1 MSPQSNESMDIS
13 GKWYL
18 ETIFPDLAVM
28 LQVRQVLYSGQTA
41 YQKVEVLES
50 SIFGRSLVLD
60 GKTQSTE
67 RDEHIYHEALVHP
80 SMLLHRDPRA
90 VFIAGGGEGASLREV
105 LAHKSVERAVML
117 DLDQEVVDICRRFL
131 PRHHQGSFD
140 DPRVELGHQDAREYL
155 SRGSQTF
162 DVMIMDLVDPL
173 EGGTAYL
180 LYTEE
185 YYRIVQSRLN
195 PGGILVTQ
203 SGPSGLLSY
212 QECFTTIFKTLSS
225 IFKYTVPAQAHI
237 PAFATLWGFTLASDS
252 PIPSLTDEEVDRL
265 VEDRVAKPLMFYD
278 GETHRGMFA
287 LPKFLR
293 DGIQQ
298 EQRINRDSS
307 PVFMI

>member
-1 MSPQSNESMDIS
+1 MTPRSRPSMDIS

-18 ETIFPDLAVM
+18 ETVFPDLAIM
-28 LQVRQVLYSGQTA
+28 LQVREVLYSGQTA
-41 YQKVEVLES
+41 YQKVEVLDS
-50 SIFGRSLVLD
+50 NVFGRSLVLD

-80 SMLLHRDPRA
+80 AMLLHPDPRA
-90 VFIAGGGEGASLREV
+90 VFIGGGGEGATLREV
-105 LAHKSVERAVML
+105 LAHKSVESVVML

-131 PRHHQGSFD
+131 PQHHQGSFG
-140 DPRVELGHQDAREYL
+140 DPRVTLLHQDAREYL
-155 SRGSQTF
+155 SSISQTF
-162 DVMIMDLVDPL
+162 DVMVMDLVDPL
-173 EGGTAYL
+173 EAGTAYL

-185 YYRIVQSRLN
+185 FYQIARSRLN

-212 QECFTTIFKTLSS
+212 QECFTTIFNTLSR
-225 IFKYTVPAQAHI
+225 IFSYTIPAQMHVPAFQ
-237 PAFATLWGFTLASDS
+237 TMWGLTLASDS
-252 PIPSLTDEEVDRL
+252 PFHTVSDEQLDRL
-265 VEDRVAKPLMFYD
+265 VENRVAKSLKFYD
-278 GETHRGMFA
+278 AETHRGMFS

-293 DGIQQ
+293 VGFQQ